1 MNDMGEPRRDTS
13 GVTTRVVVLYVKQH
27 GGDQA
32 VAALL
37 ESAGETRSLDE
48 LLDEHGWSSYEQR
61 IRLFR
66 AAVEVLGDPGAV
78 RRIGQSMLR
87 SRIALPL
94 VVLLRALGSPEQVLR
109 NVAKANSRFSTN
121 STVQALEIGNGHAV
135 VTGLPVSAQVA
146 SASSVVP
153 ARARRAHPP
162 PRPAG
167 RHHPAVPGVAGFTEE
182 EASTLGERL
191 IRGEPL
197 EHIGSWLVADIT
209 SARCR
214 YGKLGAVY
222 AQHEPFFAEERQLLV
237 AYARQAAAALDAATA
252 LEEARRRHATSRAL
266 LQLAHALANLA
277 APEEVAERIAAA
289 VPDVVAAD
297 GSTVNLWDP
306 ATQRLSTAATHG
318 WPPELEPMV
327 EMFSVRPSDTSEL
340 ADSQPRCY
348 RRGSTDDPF
357 LEGALERFGLSSPGR
372 SGQPGGGCPVQRAP
386 AGPGT
391 CHLGRAAP

>member
-1 MNDMGEPRRDTS
+1 MPCGPP
-13 GVTTRVVVLYVKQH
+13 GY
-27 GGDQA
+27 
-32 VAALL
+32 LL
-37 ESAGETRSLDE
+37 A
-48 LLDEHGWSSYEQR
+48 
-61 IRLFR
+61 
-66 AAVEVLGDPGAV
+66 
-78 RRIGQSMLR
+78 
-87 SRIALPL
+87 
-94 VVLLRALGSPEQVLR
+94 
-109 NVAKANSRFSTN
+109 
-121 STVQALEIGNGHAV
+121 
-135 VTGLPVSAQVA
+135 
-146 SASSVVP
+146 
-153 ARARRAHPP
+153 ARATEDSPLRVYHQ
-162 PRPAG
+162 
-167 RHHPAVPGVAGFTEE
+167 GFTEE

>member
-1 MNDMGEPRRDTS
+1 MDAAWRDGPKLRGLPPDQMNDMGEPRRDTS

-135 VTGLPVSAQVA
+135 VTYRLHEGYVPDPLDCQYTEGLLSLVPEVFGLPPATIRHNECQVHGA
-146 SASSVVP
+146 P
-153 ARARRAHPP
+153 ACLYRLRWRPRHRWFQRVRA
-162 PRPAG
+162 
-167 RHHPAVPGVAGFTEE
+167 
-182 EASTLGERL
+182 
-191 IRGEPL
+191 
-197 EHIGSWLVADIT
+197 EHTHLRD
-209 SARCR
+209 
-214 YGKLGAVY
+214 
-222 AQHEPFFAEERQLLV
+222 Q
-237 AYARQAAAALDAATA
+237 LDAITQRFQ
-252 LEEARRRHATSRAL
+252 E
-266 LQLAHALANLA
+266 LQS
-277 APEEVAERIAAA
+277 
-289 VPDVVAAD
+289 VAAD
-297 GSTVNLWDP
+297 LVSTEDVSTVLAGIATRASHAVRAPRVPTRRPGDRGLP
-306 ATQRLSTAATHG
+306 AAGVPPRLHG
-318 WPPELEPMV
+318 
-327 EMFSVRPSDTSEL
+327 
-340 ADSQPRCY
+340 
-348 RRGSTDDPF
+348 RRGIHS
-357 LEGALERFGLSSPGR
+357 
-372 SGQPGGGCPVQRAP
+372 
-386 AGPGT
+386 
-391 CHLGRAAP
+391 GRATDPRRTTGAHRFLAGR

>member
-1 MNDMGEPRRDTS
+1 MGEPRRDTS

-167 RHHPAVPGVAGFTEE
+167 RHHPAVPGVAVSGGR
-182 EASTLGERL
+182 SCVH
-191 IRGEPL
+191 RGRVHRPGQDR
-197 EHIGSWLVADIT
+197 HQGVT
-209 SARCR
+209 CR
-214 YGKLGAVY
+214 AG
-222 AQHEPFFAEERQLLV
+222 
-237 AYARQAAAALDAATA
+237 
-252 LEEARRRHATSRAL
+252 
-266 LQLAHALANLA
+266 
-277 APEEVAERIAAA
+277 
-289 VPDVVAAD
+289 
-297 GSTVNLWDP
+297 
-306 ATQRLSTAATHG
+306 
-318 WPPELEPMV
+318 PPGTYSPPG
-327 EMFSVRPSDTSEL
+327 RPRT
-340 ADSQPRCY
+340 PRC
-348 RRGSTDDPF
+348 
-357 LEGALERFGLSSPGR
+357 
-372 SGQPGGGCPVQRAP
+372 GCTTKASRKKRHP
-386 AGPGT
+386 
-391 CHLGRAAP
+391 LWESD